1 MSKLVDCVEILDSQ
15 RIPVSSADR
24 KKQKNKIYP
33 YYGAQGVIDYVD
45 EYIFDGEYIL
55 VAEDGNNLKA
65 LNESIVTW
73 ATGKIWVNNHAHI
86 LGEKEGFNLKY
97 IYYLLR
103 VMDLRGYITGSD
115 QPKLSQ
121 ENLAK
126 VELELPPKPE
136 QDRIAEM
143 LSAMDEK
150 INNNNSIYDDLS
162 SVLKLLFSYWFVQ
175 YNFPSKEGKPYK
187 SSGSKLVWN
196 DELHKEIPEDW
207 EIKSLFEIADLDTNS
222 VNPIEGLEYEHYS
235 IPAFDA
241 DCVPVIEDGASIA
254 SNKYEVPDDSILI
267 SKLNP
272 QFKRIWPIA
281 NAKNGICSTEFCPI
295 IGKTISKSFLYC
307 LLDGDEAYTYM
318 VNSASSST
326 GSRKRIQPEV
336 LMKFRF
342 AFPKD
347 MEIINA
353 FSNKTQNIIEQM
365 IEIKKENH
373 IIREERDL
381 LIPLLVTGA
390 VSIKD

>member
-15 RIPVSSADR
+15 RIPVSSAVR
-24 KKQKNKIYP
+24 KKQNHKIYP
-33 YYGAQGVIDYVD
+33 YYGAQGVIDFVE

-73 ATGKIWVNNHAHI
+73 ASGKIWVNNHAHI
-86 LGEKEGFNLKY
+86 LGEKEGYNLKY

-126 VELELPPKPE
+126 VELELPSKPE

-150 INNNNSIYDDLS
+150 ISNNNMIYEDLS
-162 SVLKLLFSYWFVQ
+162 GILKLLFNYWFVQ
-175 YNFPSKEGKPYK
+175 YNFPSKQGKPYK
-187 SSGSKLVWN
+187 NSGCRMVWN
-196 DELHKEIPEDW
+196 EELHKEIPEDW
-207 EIKSLFEIADLDTNS
+207 EIKSLFEIADLSTNS

-235 IPAFDA
+235 IPAFDS
-241 DCVPVIEDGASIA
+241 DCVPAIEDGSSIA
-254 SNKYEVPDDSILI
+254 SNKYEVPDNSILI

-295 IGKTISKSFLYC
+295 VGKTISKSLLFC
-307 LLDGDEAYTYM
+307 LLDGDEAFTYM

-342 AFPKD
+342 AFPND
-347 MEIINA
+347 MEIIEV
-353 FSNKTQNIIEQM
+353 FSDRTQKTLEQM

-381 LIPLLVTGA
+381 LIPLLMTRV